1 MKQLHW
7 IFGVWVWAFSF
18 LGIGLGLMGQETP
31 PISSARKA
39 ALLVDNRAG
48 EEFKKLAAQLED
60 QLSSRAASP
69 ELVFI
74 GRQLVTDAIA
84 KEGAGAQLDAL
95 LSERTSA
102 LRLAQ
107 SLGADWIVLASLSS
121 VTREERTFN
130 DGTLQLTSHN
140 HVLRISY
147 KIAEAAEGGVLAG
160 DSIRVSRN
168 IRGTQ
173 TAGVESSE
181 IFNQLVDDAVI
192 RLLQVFPDKVLQIA
206 KAEVNKPSQIEIS
219 VSAVAV
225 DLTQNP
231 LQLPDLRV
239 GNDGSITKGS
249 SGSVDVIL
257 GDVSIEMDGVL
268 VGTTPA
274 TLRLAPGFHKLRLT
288 RPGFG
293 AVEQTIN
300 PVTGLKLRPAL
311 QMSEVGYARWKDN
324 VAFLQGIEVNRKLTD
339 SQVKAVEGF
348 ARMLEQSGYRVDVRE
363 DNKIQIN
370 GKSLYDG
377 AILQNRNRN

>member
-377 AILQNRNRN
+377 AILQNQNRN

>member
-7 IFGVWVWAFSF
+7 IFGVWVWTFSF
-18 LGIGLGLMGQETP
+18 LGLGLGLMSQETP

>member
-7 IFGVWVWAFSF
+7 IFGVWVWTFSF
-18 LGIGLGLMGQETP
+18 LGLGLGLMGQETP

>member
-140 HVLRISY
+140 HVLLISY
-147 KIAEAAEGGVLAG
+147 NIAEAAEGGVLAG

>member
-7 IFGVWVWAFSF
+7 IFGVWVWTFSF

>member
-7 IFGVWVWAFSF
+7 IFGVWVWTFSF

-377 AILQNRNRN
+377 AILQNQNRN

>member
-7 IFGVWVWAFSF
+7 IFSVGVWTISF
-18 LGIGLGLMGQETP
+18 LGLGLALVGQESA
-31 PISSARKA
+31 PILGAPKA

-69 ELVFI
+69 RLVFI

-219 VSAVAV
+219 VSAVPV

-311 QMSEVGYARWKDN
+311 QMSEVGYARWRDT
-324 VAFLQGIEVNRKLTD
+324 VAFLQAIEVNRKLTD

-348 ARMLEQSGYRVDVRE
+348 AKMLEQSGYRVDVRE

>member
-7 IFGVWVWAFSF
+7 IFGVWVWTFSF
-18 LGIGLGLMGQETP
+18 LGLGLGLMCQETP
-31 PISSARKA
+31 LISSARKA
-39 ALLVDNRAG
+39 ALLLDNKAG
-48 EEFKKLAAQLED
+48 KEFKKLAAQLED
-60 QLSSRAASP
+60 QWSSRAASP
-69 ELVFI
+69 GLVFI
-74 GRQLVTDAIA
+74 GRQSVTDAIA

-173 TAGVESSE
+173 TAGVESTE
-181 IFNQLVDDAVI
+181 IFNQLVENAVI
-192 RLLQVFPDKVLQIA
+192 RLLQVFPDKVLQVA
-206 KAEVNKPSQIEIS
+206 KTGVTKPSQIEIS
-219 VSAVAV
+219 VSAVPV

-268 VGTTPA
+268 VGTPPA
-274 TLRLAPGFHKLRLT
+274 TLRSAPGFHKLRLK

-293 AVEQTIN
+293 CVWQIIN
-300 PVTGLKLRPAL
+300 SVVGLNLRPAL
-311 QMSEVGYARWKDN
+311 QMNEVGFARWKDN
-324 VAFLQGIEVNRKLTD
+324 VAFFQAIEVSRESID

>member
-192 RLLQVFPDKVLQIA
+192 RLLQLFPDKVLQIA

>member
-168 IRGTQ
+168 IRGAQ

>member
-300 PVTGLKLRPAL
+300 PVTGLKLRPSL
-311 QMSEVGYARWKDN
+311 PMSEVCYARWKDN

>member
-7 IFGVWVWAFSF
+7 IFGVWVWTFSF
-18 LGIGLGLMGQETP
+18 LGLGLGLMGQETP

-69 ELVFI
+69 GLVFI

-192 RLLQVFPDKVLQIA
+192 RLLQLFPDKVLQIA
-206 KAEVNKPSQIEIS
+206 KAEVSKPSQIEIS

>member
-7 IFGVWVWAFSF
+7 IFSVGVWTISF
-18 LGIGLGLMGQETP
+18 LGLGLALVGQESA
-31 PISSARKA
+31 PILGARKA

-69 ELVFI
+69 GLVFI

-192 RLLQVFPDKVLQIA
+192 RLLQVFPDKVLQVA
-206 KAEVNKPSQIEIS
+206 KTGVTKPSQIEIS
-219 VSAVAV
+219 VSAVPV

-249 SGSVDVIL
+249 SGSVDVLL

-311 QMSEVGYARWKDN
+311 QMSEVGYARWRDT
-324 VAFLQGIEVNRKLTD
+324 VAFLQAIEVNRKLTD

-348 ARMLEQSGYRVDVRE
+348 AKMLEQSGYRVDVRE

>member
-7 IFGVWVWAFSF
+7 IFGVWVWTFSF

-69 ELVFI
+69 GLVFI

-311 QMSEVGYARWKDN
+311 QMSEVGYARWRDT
-324 VAFLQGIEVNRKLTD
+324 VAFLQAIEVNRKLTD

-377 AILQNRNRN
+377 AILQNRNRH

>member
-7 IFGVWVWAFSF
+7 IFSVGVWTISF
-18 LGIGLGLMGQETP
+18 LGLGLALVGQESTP
-31 PISSARKA
+31 ILGARKA

-69 ELVFI
+69 GLVFI

-192 RLLQVFPDKVLQIA
+192 RLLQVFPDKVLQVA
-206 KAEVNKPSQIEIS
+206 KTGVTKPSQIEIS
-219 VSAVAV
+219 VSAVPV

-249 SGSVDVIL
+249 SGSVDVLL

-311 QMSEVGYARWKDN
+311 QMSEVGYARWRDT
-324 VAFLQGIEVNRKLTD
+324 VAFLQAIEVNRKLTD

-348 ARMLEQSGYRVDVRE
+348 AKMLEQSGYRVDVRE

>member
-1 MKQLHW
+1 MKQFHW
-7 IFGVWVWAFSF
+7 VFGVWVWTISF
-18 LGIGLGLMGQETP
+18 LGLGLGLMGQETL

-60 QLSSRAASP
+60 QLSSRAAS
-69 ELVFI
+69 EGLVFI

-107 SLGADWIVLASLSS
+107 SLGADWIVLVSLSS

-140 HVLRISY
+140 HVLRVAY
-147 KIAEAAEGGVLAG
+147 KIAEAGEGGVLAG

-173 TAGVESSE
+173 TAGVESTE

-192 RLLQVFPDKVLQIA
+192 RLLQVFPDKVLQVA
-206 KAEVNKPSQIEIS
+206 KTGVTKPSQIEIS
-219 VSAVAV
+219 VSAVPV

-249 SGSVDVIL
+249 SGSVDVLL

-311 QMSEVGYARWKDN
+311 QMSEVGYARWRDT
-324 VAFLQGIEVNRKLTD
+324 VAFLQAIEVNRKLTD

-348 ARMLEQSGYRVDVRE
+348 AKMLEQSGYRVDVRE

-377 AILQNRNRN
+377 AILQNRNRH

>member
-121 VTREERTFN
+121 VTREDRTFN

-192 RLLQVFPDKVLQIA
+192 RLLQLFPDKVLQIA

>member
-7 IFGVWVWAFSF
+7 IFGVWVWTFSF

-69 ELVFI
+69 GLVFI

-147 KIAEAAEGGVLAG
+147 KIAEAEEGGVLAG

-192 RLLQVFPDKVLQIA
+192 RLLQLFPDKVLQIA
-206 KAEVNKPSQIEIS
+206 KAKVNKPSQIEIS

-377 AILQNRNRN
+377 AILQNRNRH

>member
-7 IFGVWVWAFSF
+7 IFGVWVWTFSS
-18 LGIGLGLMGQETP
+18 LGLGLGLMGQETP

-69 ELVFI
+69 GLVFI

>member
-7 IFGVWVWAFSF
+7 IFGVWVWTFSF

-192 RLLQVFPDKVLQIA
+192 RLLQVFPDKVLQVA
-206 KAEVNKPSQIEIS
+206 KTGVTKPSQIEIS
-219 VSAVAV
+219 VSAVPV